1 MSRCMGE
8 RNPTRRKWNQGVCQS
23 SYSWGSRESIKASGL
38 KINVQH
44 TSLKGTKGKNWK
56 ERKEGRKKSFSL
68 LHTVVKKEKK
78 KKKNQIKVLWDGS
91 IIFCCVIACLAES
104 CYRGLSILL
113 SHQVEITGF
122 PLRPTEGLLLSLQL
136 SWSCAHTHAD
146 ELRLSGVVLAY

>member
-38 KINVQH
+38 KINVRH

-78 KKKNQIKVLWDGS
+78 KTKPDQGS
-91 IIFCCVIACLAES
+91 VRWF
-104 CYRGLSILL
+104 YNILL
-113 SHQVEITGF
+113 CDCLSCWK
-122 PLRPTEGLLLSLQL
+122 LLQGTFNPAVSP
-136 SWSCAHTHAD
+136 SWNHRFSIEAHRRLTPQSSALLELCAYSCRWA
-146 ELRLSGVVLAY
+146 